1 MGFCFLFAFLQ
12 ATMPSDEKHPS
23 HVPMWKGVKVS
34 YTIIALC
41 LYPLTIG
48 GYWTYGQL
56 VGLSLFNY
64 GMFV

>member
-1 MGFCFLFAFLQ
+1 
-12 ATMPSDEKHPS
+12 MPSDEKHPS